1 VRTAR
6 QRGLCPSAARAT
18 GDGVELVVPVPER
31 HALNATAH
39 CFMVASMIRLVVRT
53 AILLGANA
61 VGLIV
66 AAAVLDGMELDVTAF
81 IVAVVIFTVALAL
94 MTPFLASVLR
104 RNRSSASA
112 LGGVAL
118 IATLVSLIITDLLSD
133 GLSIDGVGTWIAAT
147 VIVWIASLLAA
158 FLLPYLGLKKYLEER

>member
-1 VRTAR
+1 
-6 QRGLCPSAARAT
+6 
-18 GDGVELVVPVPER
+18 
-31 HALNATAH
+31 
-39 CFMVASMIRLVVRT
+39 MIRLVVRT